1 MTFKIRS
8 WPYIGDVTEET
19 VLRYSVWPEGYNI
32 PATPIQNYDCT
43 DHATQCTG
51 LVALEEKGDT
61 WDLEGEAQDICSI
74 WCLEISRKKIEKD
87 FPFDGNWEV

>member
-8 WPYIGDVTEET
+8 WPDIGDVT
-19 VLRYSVWPEGYNI
+19 
-32 PATPIQNYDCT
+32 DKK
-43 DHATQCTG
+43 QCTG